1 MEFFHAHAAGS
12 LRHTE
17 KTFSF
22 FSVPELFVTD
32 LSRFFFFLRSHSP
45 KEPEEALEVRRT
57 PCPFFPIPPLHQS
70 PYRVMLR
77 CRFALPSISPY
88 PL

>member
-1 MEFFHAHAAGS
+1 MEFFYAHAAGS
-12 LRHTE
+12 LQQSE
-17 KTFSF
+17 NFL
-22 FSVPELFVTD
+22 VAELFVTD
-32 LSRFFFFLRSHSP
+32 LSCYFFFFLRSHSP
-45 KEPEEALEVRRT
+45 KEPKRSFRGEEDTV
-57 PCPFFPIPPLHQS
+57 PIPPPHQS